1 MNEQNFQE
9 ERMVLPAILKFV
21 AVACVVVGLIA
32 AMELPVERSSYFEH
46 RNTGATI
53 LWAAGGI
60 VNGVLWWSLSY
71 IVEACQRYI
80 NNDENNPK

>member
-1 MNEQNFQE
+1 MDEQDFRE
-9 ERMVLPAILKFV
+9 GSAILPAILKFV

-46 RNTGATI
+46 RNTAATI

-60 VNGVLWWSLSY
+60 INGVLWWSLSY
-71 IVEACQRYI
+71 VVEACQRYI
-80 NNDENNPK
+80 NNDQKK